1 GKAVKYVDVDPAQ
14 AKQAMVAAGLP
25 DWVADFINDLREL
38 EKSGGA
44 SGPTGEIQRLLGRAP
59 RTLEESID
67 AVLENR

>member
-1 GKAVKYVDVDPAQ
+1 
-14 AKQAMVAAGLP
+14 MVAAGLP

-44 SGPTGEIQRLLGRAP
+44 SGPTPDIRNLLGCPP